1 VTGRLH
7 ALFRFQ
13 VLNVLLNLPVLFIMV
28 HLWGSMGAAYSL
40 VLFSATL
47 LAFFAVQA
55 RVAFARAE
63 REQGRA

>member
-1 VTGRLH
+1 V
-7 ALFRFQ
+7 
-13 VLNVLLNLPVLFIMV
+13 LNLPVLFIMV
-28 HLWGSMGAAYSL
+28 HLWGRMGAAYSL